1 MGKRRALATAIT
13 LLGVALPSQVEGQ
26 SLLDLLASIRQGGGW
41 IDVPIQD
48 GKGGVLTPVL
58 PTAGMNVAGCFR
70 VWGGHSGS
78 WAFDVRDTQ
87 NQARLQRQTVPDQ
100 PVPFT
105 HATGALAQLDL
116 QVRWSEPRDT
126 TLVLWVGLRTPT
138 SARDP
143 CEPIYGAAP
152 PPPTTRPPYSRAAA
166 AFRSR

>member
-1 MGKRRALATAIT
+1 MAIALLAA
-13 LLGVALPSQVEGQ
+13 ALPGRADAQ
-26 SLLDLLASIRQGGGW
+26 SLFDLLASIRQGGGW
-41 IDVPIQD
+41 IDVPIQ
-48 GKGGVLTPVL
+48 GGRGAVLTPML

-78 WAFDVRDTQ
+78 WSFDVRDTQ
-87 NQARLQRQTVPDQ
+87 NQARLQRQTAPDQ

-126 TLVLWVGLRTPT
+126 KLILWVGLRTPT

-143 CEPIYGAAP
+143 CEPIYGAAATP
-152 PPPTTRPPYSRAAA
+152 PPRRLLHSRASA
-166 AFRSR
+166 AFLSR